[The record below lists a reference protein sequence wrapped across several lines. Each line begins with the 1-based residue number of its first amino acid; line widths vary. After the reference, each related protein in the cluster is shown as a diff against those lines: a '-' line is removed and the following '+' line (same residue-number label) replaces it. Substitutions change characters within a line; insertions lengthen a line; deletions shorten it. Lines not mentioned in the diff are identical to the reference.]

1 LTLPFCAD
9 TLDLTLPTKAFS
21 GRIMHIQNGLISF
34 IPSSNELMLAL
45 AFTSEIRVQA
55 VPVGAA
61 NFQTRYQVR
70 GATLPP
76 FPWC

>member
-1 LTLPFCAD
+1 
-9 TLDLTLPTKAFS
+9 
-21 GRIMHIQNGLISF
+21 MHIRNDLISF

-45 AFTSEIRVQA
+45 AFTSEMRVQA
-55 VPVGAA
+55 ILVGAA